1 MMKKLRIKV
10 LEHLRNVVSWVK
22 KLLGEG
28 LTSRRLA
35 MGLALSLTI
44 AVFPVFLLPAAVCGL
59 LAVILRLNQP
69 VMQAVNYVAGP
80 VQILLFI
87 PFMRLGEHVFDLQ
100 AFPLSLRALRGFLDE
115 GILHTFYKLSS
126 AIGRAAAGWAIFAP
140 FGLVLFYLI
149 FFPLLRRVS
158 GFRKHA
164 ASERLL

>member
-1 MMKKLRIKV
+1 MVMMKKIWIHKIRF
-10 LEHLRNVVSWVK
+10 LRNAALRVK
-22 KLLGEG
+22 KLLREG
-28 LTSRRLA
+28 LTPRRLA
-35 MGLALSLTI
+35 LGLALSLTI
-44 AVFPVFLLPAAVCGL
+44 AVFPVFLLPAAACGL

-100 AFPLSLRALRGFLDE
+100 AFPLSLGALRGFLDE

-140 FGLVLFYLI
+140 FGLVLFYVILLL
-149 FFPLLRRVS
+149 LLRSVS

-164 ASERLL
+164 A